1 MGVTT
6 AGGPADGELRLY
18 ITGRTV
24 RSRVAIEN
32 VRVLAERYLGAAEIE
47 TIDVLQRPEDAEDDA
62 VVATPMLVRRSA
74 GRRRRVV
81 GDLAAIDE
89 VADWLELGNDES

>member
-1 MGVTT
+1 M
-6 AGGPADGELRLY
+6 AERPASGLGLRLY
-18 ITGRTV
+18 ITGRTA

-32 VRVLAERYLGAAEIE
+32 VRLLADRYLGAAEVE
-47 TIDVLQRPEDAEDDA
+47 TVDVLQHPDQAEEDA

-74 GRRRRVV
+74 GRGRRVV

-89 VADWLELGNDES
+89 VADWLELGSVVR